1 MDVPLK
7 ISYLRDPEPE
17 LRSLPVGSRKEAG
30 PLLTFSCPSESS
42 RTAYMHFPSVSPKH
56 PLIGGEDCFSQTHT
70 LSCLQSKLCL
80 VRVQRLKAS
89 MRMIFAPLGFS
100 ITPNTYTESVL
111 SLPCPFLQDLF
122 TTDPNFPLC
131 KLSILGILHC
141 ISPPPLLGFILGPPP
156 GLL

>member
-1 MDVPLK
+1 
-7 ISYLRDPEPE
+7 
-17 LRSLPVGSRKEAG
+17 
-30 PLLTFSCPSESS
+30 
-42 RTAYMHFPSVSPKH
+42 
-56 PLIGGEDCFSQTHT
+56 
-70 LSCLQSKLCL
+70 
-80 VRVQRLKAS
+80 

-141 ISPPPLLGFILGPPP
+141 ISPPPLLGWLFLFLFFVFVFCVVLAILE
-156 GLL
+156 LTL